1 MRNSYI
7 SSLPAA
13 LGVAIVALP
22 TLAAAT
28 TRDEALGMCVGRGAQ
43 CKSLGLGTDPGND
56 ILICV
61 DNRSSGHGVQCVR
74 CQGDK
79 PCSVLREVPGGKKVG
94 LSEVDAVLTESVPPA
109 DTSALEERIRVLEDR
124 MKALESS
131 K

>member
-1 MRNSYI
+1 MHNFQI
-7 SSLPAA
+7 SILAAA
-13 LGVAIVALP
+13 LVTLP

-28 TRDEALGMCVGRGAQ
+28 SRDEALGMCVGRGAQ
-43 CKSLGLGTDPGND
+43 CKSMGLGNDPGND

-79 PCSVLREVPGGKKVG
+79 PCSVLREAPSGKKVG
-94 LSEVDAVLTESVPPA
+94 LSEVDAVLTESVQPA
-109 DTSALEERIRVLEDR
+109 DTSALEERIRALEER